1 VIAQDWDIKT
11 QISTPL
17 KTHKMN
23 TNYYAVIMAGGIGSR
38 FWPMSR
44 TKHPKQF
51 IDILGTGKTLIQ
63 QTFDRLSNI
72 CPPENIYIVTN
83 EIYKELVLEQL
94 DVSSEQVLC
103 EPSMKNTAP
112 CIAYASFKIHQ
123 KNPKASMVV
132 APSDHL
138 ILDENEFI
146 KRVEQ
151 SLLASGNND
160 ILITLGIKP
169 NNPNTGYGYIQ
180 YDKHS
185 LSSDSQLKEVKIF
198 TEKPN
203 LEMAREFVSSG
214 DFLWNSGIFVWS
226 TSSIINRFES
236 HLKEVYNAFSE
247 GIDLLNSSSEPEF
260 ISKTYP
266 TLKSIS
272 IDYGIMEKSK
282 DVYVLPVDFG
292 WSDLGTFGSIY
303 QHIPKDKHQNALVS
317 ENVITYDSSKNMIH
331 SSSDKLIV
339 VDGLNDFI
347 VVDRDN
353 VLLICRKENE
363 QMIKQYMNDAKEQ
376 KGEDYT

>member
-1 VIAQDWDIKT
+1 
-11 QISTPL
+11 
-17 KTHKMN
+17 M
-23 TNYYAVIMAGGIGSR
+23 
-38 FWPMSR
+38 
-44 TKHPKQF
+44 
-51 IDILGTGKTLIQ
+51 
-63 QTFDRLSNI
+63 
-72 CPPENIYIVTN
+72 
-83 EIYKELVLEQL
+83 
-94 DVSSEQVLC
+94 
-103 EPSMKNTAP
+103 
-112 CIAYASFKIHQ
+112 
-123 KNPKASMVV
+123 
-132 APSDHL
+132 
-138 ILDENEFI
+138 
-146 KRVEQ
+146 
-151 SLLASGNND
+151 ASGNND

-180 YDKHS
+180 FDKRS

-198 TEKPN
+198 TEKPD

-247 GIDLLNSSSEPEF
+247 GVDLLNSISESEF
-260 ISKTYP
+260 IAKTYP

-303 QHIPKDKHQNALVS
+303 HHIPKDKHQNALVS
-317 ENVITYDSSKNMIH
+317 ENVITYDSSNNMIH